1 VKWLSLNM
9 PNKAALRKQY
19 RAKRQAL
26 SSKELAAASAQIL
39 KQLIAQNL
47 VTDGLLMLY
56 FDSPLHGELPMR
68 NWFEHFENHPICV
81 PKVVDANGHMEAVLW
96 TKKTPLTPNEWGIL
110 EPKSNAFISP
120 KNIETI
126 IVPLLCFDQHGHR
139 VGYGKGY
146 YDRFLARCAKN
157 VKTIGVSAFDVV
169 ETIEDA
175 NEKDYLLDIAV
186 TPKKVYLF

>member
-1 VKWLSLNM
+1 M